1 MREQDDEKF
10 SESLAILSETYKP
23 FSDAKEM
30 IWAALFEK
38 YEIEDFQAA
47 VIKHITDPVR
57 GSYPDVKPADILRF
71 MPEPKAEMMLEDKGG
86 LTSCENTKLLIEKYH
101 PQTGSY
107 FKTVITNTENLQ
119 VNK

>member
-30 IWAALFEK
+30 IWAALFEN

-71 MPEPKAEMMLEDKGG
+71 MPEPKQALMIEDKGG
-86 LTSCENTKLLIEKYH
+86 LTCCDNTKRLIAKYH
-101 PQTGSY
+101 PETGSY
-107 FKTVITNTENLQ
+107 FKDRITNTNNLK
-119 VNK
+119 VER

>member
-10 SESLAILSETYKP
+10 SESLAILSETYKQ

-30 IWAALFEK
+30 IWAALFEN

-71 MPEPKAEMMLEDKGG
+71 MPKPEKPLQIEDKGG
-86 LTSCENTKLLIEKYH
+86 LSWCDNTQKLMDKYC
-101 PQTGSY
+101 PDE
-107 FKTVITNTENLQ
+107 FKLK

>member
-23 FSDAKEM
+23 FTDAKEM
-30 IWAALFEK
+30 IWAALFEN
-38 YEIEDFQAA
+38 YEIQDFQAA

-71 MPEPKAEMMLEDKGG
+71 MPEPKQSMMLEDKGG
-86 LTSCENTKLLIEKYH
+86 LTGCENTQRLVAKYH
-101 PQTGSY
+101 PETGSY
-107 FKTVITNTENLQ
+107 FKSRITNTNNLK
-119 VNK
+119 VER

>member
-1 MREQDDEKF
+1 MRGQDDEKF

-71 MPEPKAEMMLEDKGG
+71 MPKPEKPLQIEED
-86 LTSCENTKLLIEKYH
+86 LKLLRNKETQALIDKYH
-101 PQTGSY
+101 PETGSY
-107 FKTVITNTENLQ
+107 FKDRITNTNNLK
-119 VNK
+119 VER

>member
-1 MREQDDEKF
+1 MRKQDNPKF
-10 SESLAILSETYKP
+10 AEMLAILSETYKP
-23 FSDAKEM
+23 FTSAKEK
-30 IWAALFEK
+30 IWAAVFRK
-38 YEIEDFQAA
+38 YEIEDFEAA
-47 VIKHITDPVR
+47 IFKHITDPIK
-57 GSYPDVKPADILRF
+57 GTFEPKPADILRF

>member
-23 FSDAKEM
+23 FTDAKEM
-30 IWAALFEK
+30 IWAALFEN

-71 MPEPKAEMMLEDKGG
+71 MPEPKQSLQIEDKGG
-86 LTSCENTKLLIEKYH
+86 LSWCDNTQNLIDKYCPDEYKLKV
-101 PQTGSY
+101 G
-107 FKTVITNTENLQ
+107 K
-119 VNK
+119 